1 MQGGLEP
8 MALLRSMAA
17 CSVLSPGAVVPSHQG
32 GWTGVCMVT
41 GRDPNRWTVQ
51 GASLLHGKF
60 QDLHM
65 KSLGHRVNLGFRV

>member
-1 MQGGLEP
+1 
-8 MALLRSMAA
+8 
-17 CSVLSPGAVVPSHQG
+17 
-32 GWTGVCMVT
+32 MVT